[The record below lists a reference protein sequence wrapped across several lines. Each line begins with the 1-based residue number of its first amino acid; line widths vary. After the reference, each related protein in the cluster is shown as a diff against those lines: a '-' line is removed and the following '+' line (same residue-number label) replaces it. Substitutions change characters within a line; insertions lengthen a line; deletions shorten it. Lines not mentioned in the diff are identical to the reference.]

1 MRDSRT
7 VDPAE
12 LTAVF
17 EHIARDIATAV
28 KALTPAERRRQTER
42 RGQYVLDLAADHV
55 ALALLKGIPA
65 TIVSEESGISGDGDA
80 ALTIV
85 VDPVDGSTNCAHD
98 LAYWATSLCALDH
111 DGMLAAVV
119 ANHATGEVFSASR
132 GAGAFR
138 NGERLRSSSV
148 KRVEDALVVL
158 SGWPARLLPW
168 QQYRAL
174 GCASLSLCSLAA
186 GGVDG
191 YIDGGAWHAPWDYL
205 GGLLMCREAG
215 ASVVDVGDQELVTPA
230 VSARR
235 QLLGAGTP
243 ELLAVLRAS
252 AGRR

>member
-1 MRDSRT
+1 VRDSRT

-12 LTAVF
+12 LVSIF

-42 RGQYVLDLAADHV
+42 RGQYVLDLVADEI
-55 ALALLKGIPA
+55 ALGLLKGVPA
-65 TIVSEESGISGDGDA
+65 RIVSEESGIGGDATA
-80 ALTIV
+80 ALTV
-85 VDPVDGSTNCAHD
+85 VLDPVDGSTNCAHD
-98 LAYWATSLCALDH
+98 LAYWATSLCALDG
-111 DGMLAAVV
+111 DGMFAALV
-119 ANHATGEVFSASR
+119 ANHGTGEVFTATR

-138 NGERLRSSSV
+138 DGQRLRASPV
-148 KRVEDALVVL
+148 KRIEDALVVL

-191 YIDGGAWHAPWDYL
+191 YIDGGPWHAPWDYL
-205 GGLLMCREAG
+205 GGLLMCRESG
-215 ASVVDVGDQELVTPA
+215 ASVVDVDDQELVTPA
-230 VSARR
+230 LSARR
-235 QLLGAGTP
+235 QLLGAGTA
-243 ELLAVLRAS
+243 ELLTSLRAS